1 MAIYNEGEFI
11 LNGQYRIER
20 LIGEGASAQVYLARQ
35 VHVGNA
41 LVALKIFRS
50 DMPGAD
56 ACEVDEYRR
65 RFQLEAQ
72 LMGKLRGKLGLL
84 MVYAFDP
91 ALNPLALVME
101 YAPGKSLQDKLDA
114 ASGPLPIQECVQI
127 GQDVAEGLSHLHKA
141 EIVHRDLKP
150 SNILFDGTGHA
161 KVADLGLAQT
171 DSAYSLSERSV
182 GAGRVHPGTL
192 GTSA

>member
-50 DMPGAD
+50 DVPGAD
-56 ACEVDEYRR
+56 IREIDEYRR

-72 LMGKLRGKLGLL
+72 LMGKLRGKPRLL

-91 ALNPLALVME
+91 ALSPLALVME

-114 ASGPLPIQECVQI
+114 ASGPLPIP
-127 GQDVAEGLSHLHKA
+127 GQTHQRFKGD
-141 EIVHRDLKP
+141 R
-150 SNILFDGTGHA
+150 
-161 KVADLGLAQT
+161 
-171 DSAYSLSERSV
+171 
-182 GAGRVHPGTL
+182 
-192 GTSA
+192 